1 MREPLWPHLLT
12 AVLYFGSLAAI
23 AFCWYTFGH
32 RFIFGVGAG
41 VWIVTAWY
49 RLHHG
54 VWPLE
59 DS

>member
-1 MREPLWPHLLT
+1 MREPLWPHVLS
-12 AVLYFGSLAAI
+12 AVIFFGALGLI
-23 AFCWYTFGH
+23 GWLWFHYGH
-32 RFIFGVGAG
+32 PFIYGVGAG
-41 VWIVTAWY
+41 LWIMVAWY